1 MVRLLILRP
10 AGATHS
16 LRGTWGVA
24 VTVTTPDREAG
35 GAGGGGMDAHRAVGG
50 GGERIEASRDA
61 KEFWGLHRF
70 CARSRTHSFSEYD
83 RVAEVLVYQSNQWRI
98 GLVNKAYLP
107 VWSI

>member
-1 MVRLLILRP
+1 MGGGEVVRLLILRP

-61 KEFWGLHRF
+61 KEFCGLHRF
-70 CARSRTHSFSEYD
+70 CARSRTHSFSE
-83 RVAEVLVYQSNQWRI
+83 
-98 GLVNKAYLP
+98 
-107 VWSI
+107 